1 MCGLGHILE
10 AAGLSTVALAL
21 IPQHARAM
29 RPPRAL
35 AVPFELG
42 RPFGAPD
49 DAVLQRRVLDAAL
62 TLLDA
67 PGPGPHLRTLD
78 VPIPRAADDT
88 ALDGWACP
96 IPLADGAHPDASRVA
111 DEVARLQPWYDR
123 ARDRRGHTSFGASGL
138 EIAEVVGW
146 LEGLCSPTPPTT
158 SPVDGLSV
166 GDLTKLAAED
176 LKAFYIEAAT
186 ARPGDPPPR
195 AIDDWFWEES
205 AAGALLRALRTRLSD
220 SEDGGLAIHARLTL
234 VPQARVS
241 PRAPR

>member
-1 MCGLGHILE
+1 
-10 AAGLSTVALAL
+10 
-21 IPQHARAM
+21 M

-35 AVPFELG
+35 AVPFDLG

-49 DAVLQRRVLDAAL
+49 DAALQRRVLDAAL
-62 TLLDA
+62 ALLDA
-67 PGPGPHLRTLD
+67 PGPGPHFQRLD
-78 VPIPRAADDT
+78 VPLPEAPGDA

-96 IPLADGAHPDASRVA
+96 IPLADGADHDASRVA

-123 ARDRRGHTSFGASGL
+123 ARARRGRTSFGASGL
-138 EIAEVVGW
+138 EIEGVVDW
-146 LEGLCSPTPPTT
+146 LEGMLREETPTT

-166 GDLTKLAAED
+166 GDVTKLASED

-205 AAGALLRALRTRLSD
+205 AAGTLLRDLRTRLSD
-220 SEDGGLAIHARLTL
+220 SEDGGLAIYARLTL
-234 VPQARVS
+234 VPQARVE
-241 PRAPR
+241 PRTTR